1 MIFNFKLSISFL
13 KHFAILGGGHNPAPA
28 LAYEG
33 VNFHAHVT
41 VSTSNMASAG
51 PLPGS
56 ILDVQPE
63 LLEVTTHARTAE
75 WFLLGTQLKLD
86 DTNLAGCNNL
96 TRTYQLWIQE
106 KAENATRRNLLNA
119 LRAINQNNVA
129 KKYEDHLRTLIVG
142 VSY

>member
-1 MIFNFKLSISFL
+1 
-13 KHFAILGGGHNPAPA
+13 
-28 LAYEG
+28 
-33 VNFHAHVT
+33 
-41 VSTSNMASAG
+41 MASAG
-51 PLPGS
+51 TPLPDS

-63 LLEVTTHARTAE
+63 LLEVTTHARTAQ
-75 WFLLGTQLKLD
+75 WFLLGTNLKLD
-86 DTNLAGCNNL
+86 GTSLDGCNDL
-96 TRTYQLWIQE
+96 TRMYQLWIQE